1 MNHFSRLGIAAAMLP
16 RSSRHVARVGLVL
29 TILLAACSGPVS
41 ESAEHRDDSTWSAHY
56 RATLIPGE
64 QAVDVVLD
72 VSQSRH
78 LLREMRFTLD
88 ESIPARGNGEIVR
101 SGNELAWLPPESGGR
116 LEWRM
121 TVANRRGDSGYD
133 AWLDLEWG
141 LFRAEDIIP
150 RATTRTL
157 KGATAVTRLSFTLP
171 PRWSVV
177 TEYFEQDGYF
187 SIDKPD
193 RRFTQPSGWI
203 VAGELGVRRERIAG
217 VRAAVAAPQSEQ
229 VRRMDMLA
237 LLNWTLPE
245 LARVVPDMPARLTI
259 VSAGE
264 PMWRG
269 GLSAPQSIYMH
280 ADRPLISENGTS
292 TLLHEVMHVAI
303 DIDAATGYDWIVEG
317 FAEFYSLELLQR
329 SGTISQ
335 SRHEAA
341 IAQLDEWSASA
352 SRLCR
357 KSSTGAT
364 TALAVLKLRDVDRE
378 LVAATNGEARLDD
391 IVPLLSGRDDPVDLK
406 DLQLAFEQLAGRKS
420 DTLHTDELPGCS
432 KLAANRQGD
441 SG

>member
-1 MNHFSRLGIAAAMLP
+1 MNHFSRLGIAVAMLP
-16 RSSRHVARVGLVL
+16 RSSTHVARVGLVL
-29 TILLAACSGPVS
+29 TILLAACGGPVS

-56 RATLIPGE
+56 RATLIPSQ

-72 VSQSRH
+72 VVQPRA

-88 ESIPARGNGEIVR
+88 ESIAARGNGEIVR
-101 SGNELAWLPPESGGR
+101 TGNELTWLPPASGGR
-116 LEWRM
+116 LEWRV

-141 LFRAEDIIP
+141 VFRVEDIIP

-157 KGATAVTRLSFTLP
+157 KGATADTRLSFTLP

-177 TEYFEQDGYF
+177 TEYFERDGYF
-187 SIDKPD
+187 SIDKAD
-193 RRFTQPSGWI
+193 RRFAQPSGWV

-217 VRAAVAAPQSEQ
+217 VRVAVAAPQSEQ

-317 FAEFYSLELLQR
+317 FAEFYSLELLRR
-329 SGTISQ
+329 SGTISPG
-335 SRHEAA
+335 RYDAA
-341 IAQLDEWSASA
+341 MSQLKEWSASA
-352 SRLCR
+352 TRLCR
-357 KSSTGAT
+357 RSSTGAT
-364 TALAVLKLRDVDRE
+364 TALAVVTLRNVDGE
-378 LVAATNGEARLDD
+378 LEKATDGAARLDD
-391 IVPLLSGRDDPVDLK
+391 LVQSLSGRSDAIDL
-406 DLQLAFEQLAGRKS
+406 DALQQAFEQIAGRKS

-441 SG
+441 SD